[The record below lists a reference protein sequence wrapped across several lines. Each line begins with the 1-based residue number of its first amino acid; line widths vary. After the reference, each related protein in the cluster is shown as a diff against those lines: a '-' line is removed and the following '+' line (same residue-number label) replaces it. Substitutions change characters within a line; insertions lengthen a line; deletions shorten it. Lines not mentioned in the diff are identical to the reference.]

1 MLNFNSHPFSDDSV
15 QVANDSDTS
24 TEVVC
29 QLVEEIIEKVGSN
42 TGSLHYQICDN
53 ILQESL
59 DVIFTKNDDME
70 PMGHLI
76 GDDSEVICKEI
87 LSEFVESVSKIS
99 SHTSKQKQQSKSIV
113 ASKILKALDK
123 LYK

>member
-1 MLNFNSHPFSDDSV
+1 M
-15 QVANDSDTS
+15 
-24 TEVVC
+24 
-29 QLVEEIIEKVGSN
+29 EEIIEKVGSK
-42 TGSLHYQICDN
+42 TRSLHYKICDN

-59 DVIFTKNDDME
+59 DVIFTKNDGME
-70 PMGHLI
+70 Q

-99 SHTSKQKQQSKSIV
+99 NHTSKQKQQSKSIV

>member
-1 MLNFNSHPFSDDSV
+1 MVNFNSHPFSDDSA
-15 QVANDSDTS
+15 QVANDSDAS
-24 TEVVC
+24 FEVVC
-29 QLVEEIIEKVGSN
+29 QLVEEIIEEVGSN
-42 TGSLHYQICDN
+42 TWSLHYKICDN
-53 ILQESL
+53 ILLESL

-70 PMGHLI
+70 QGLI

-99 SHTSKQKQQSKSIV
+99 NHASKQKQQSKSIV

>member
-15 QVANDSDTS
+15 QVAHDSDTS
-24 TEVVC
+24 SEVVC
-29 QLVEEIIEKVGSN
+29 QLVEEIIEKVGSK
-42 TGSLHYQICDN
+42 TRSLHYKICDN

-59 DVIFTKNDDME
+59 DVIFTKNDGMKQ
-70 PMGHLI
+70 
-76 GDDSEVICKEI
+76 GDYSEVICKEI

-99 SHTSKQKQQSKSIV
+99 NHTSKQKQQFV

>member
-15 QVANDSDTS
+15 QVANDSDAS
-24 TEVVC
+24 SEVAC
-29 QLVEEIIEKVGSN
+29 QLVKEIIEKDGSK
-42 TGSLHYQICDN
+42 TRSLHYKICDN
-53 ILQESL
+53 ILLESL

-70 PMGHLI
+70 QGLI

-99 SHTSKQKQQSKSIV
+99 NHTSKQKQQFV

>member
-15 QVANDSDTS
+15 QVAHDSDTS
-24 TEVVC
+24 SEVVC
-29 QLVEEIIEKVGSN
+29 QLVEEIIEEVGSN
-42 TGSLHYQICDN
+42 TWSLHYKICDN
-53 ILQESL
+53 ILLESL
-59 DVIFTKNDDME
+59 DAIFTKNDDME
-70 PMGHLI
+70 QGHLI

-99 SHTSKQKQQSKSIV
+99 NHTSKQKQQFV

>member
-29 QLVEEIIEKVGSN
+29 QLVEEIIEKVGSE
-42 TGSLHYQICDN
+42 TRSLHYKICDN
-53 ILQESL
+53 ILLESL
-59 DVIFTKNDDME
+59 DSMFTKNDDME
-70 PMGHLI
+70 QMG

-87 LSEFVESVSKIS
+87 LSEFVESVSKICN
-99 SHTSKQKQQSKSIV
+99 HTSKQKQQSKSIV

>member
-1 MLNFNSHPFSDDSV
+1 M
-15 QVANDSDTS
+15 
-24 TEVVC
+24 
-29 QLVEEIIEKVGSN
+29 VEEIIEKVGSK
-42 TGSLHYQICDN
+42 TRSLHYKICDN

-59 DVIFTKNDDME
+59 DVIFTKNDGMKQ
-70 PMGHLI
+70 
-76 GDDSEVICKEI
+76 GDYSEVICKEI

-99 SHTSKQKQQSKSIV
+99 NHTSKQKQQFV